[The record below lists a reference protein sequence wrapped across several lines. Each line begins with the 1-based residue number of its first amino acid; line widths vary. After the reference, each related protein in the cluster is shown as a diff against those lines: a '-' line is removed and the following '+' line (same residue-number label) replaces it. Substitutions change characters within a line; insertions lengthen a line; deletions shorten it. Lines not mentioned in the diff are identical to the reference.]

1 LLESGAQE
9 GMILGYALRSTDG
22 RRIAAEVFRVE
33 AAAQDRDV
41 EVLPARATGIVF
53 ERYAKSGPAA

>member
-1 LLESGAQE
+1 
-9 GMILGYALRSTDG
+9 MILGYALRSTDG